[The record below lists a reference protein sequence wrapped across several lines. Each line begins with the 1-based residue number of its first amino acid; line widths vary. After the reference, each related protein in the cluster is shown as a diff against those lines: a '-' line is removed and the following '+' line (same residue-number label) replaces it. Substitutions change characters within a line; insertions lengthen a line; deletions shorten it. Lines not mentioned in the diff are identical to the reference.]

1 MGAANKVSGKKIT
14 GIRKSLRKYIRR
26 KKTGK
31 KVLSLMKMRSSLRRF
46 HKKDFSSKH
55 LHIQYSQGGVFD
67 N

>member
-46 HKKDFSSKH
+46 HKKDFFPMH
-55 LHIQYSQGGVFD
+55 LQFEYRQGCF
-67 N
+67 